1 MKTGSL
7 RTFEQ
12 RGFYSGSYKIEL
24 TDYEGLDFS
33 RRCFVFPGQSSAYAG
48 MFRAELGVVPA
59 LTARFEKADALCEK
73 YGLPAVSR
81 FVLTPETLS
90 NTELYEVR
98 NPALFTLEVAL
109 AEAMIEKGIAPAI
122 VTGHSFGEYAS
133 FVLAGIA
140 KFEDVFDIV
149 VARDRFSPAARTLGT
164 MIVASATT
172 EDIGQCLTEGHYFV
186 SNINSPKQLV
196 ISVRPEHERETLSA
210 LKKARIAAKA
220 LTEMGQPYHSPMMEG
235 VSLKL
240 AAYVQEKAFT
250 FSAPKVP
257 MISSVTTEVL
267 DASNFESLGGAAHV
281 RDLIARQ
288 SLAPVHFQKQIEASV
303 MKGVLN
309 FLEVGPGESCSQFVT
324 DCLEGKVFK
333 TNKVARI
340 LEGNEKSRARK
351 TKQIS
356 KENSGVLS
364 VLSKVIASV
373 TGYHVDE
380 ISVQDNFQE
389 DLGIDSIRK
398 AEIVFKFMES
408 MKDPSDL
415 SAISHI
421 NLSEIKRIEDVIEHF
436 ERSEAMAATKR
447 EAPARF
453 ERYVEDWENTPI
465 TDFERLATPD
475 VVFGERL
482 TIELGTNLRENLGR
496 LEKLGPN
503 STLTFLAR
511 RENATDLAQPET
523 AFKSRLEPLIF
534 ALRAIHQRNE
544 RWSTRIALVT
554 EDGCHPYSA
563 ALDGFLKSW
572 LREEGFE
579 AYRSISIDIL
589 STVTNL
595 EELVREN
602 FLDMRFNE
610 IRYEKGQRLAKR
622 WVARAPGLPRQMP
635 EQPVIVSLG
644 GGRGI
649 GAAILESFCEI
660 YPKSHVYILG
670 RSSAD
675 EPAIAKNLEKLKSLC
690 SHVVYVQADATKPE
704 SLRETFSVVASEHG
718 TIDVVFNG
726 VGKEVS
732 RSLKTKTDQDVWEE
746 LASKVVPSTELWQ
759 LAKQHPVR
767 RIVNYSSIAA
777 SFGNIGQTIYALAN
791 QIMAGLDRHY
801 DLEKTQ
807 VTTLVLPP
815 WDNLG
820 MTENEIILKSL
831 KSRRIALLPKEQ
843 GTRLVVD
850 EILCGDSHQAA
861 FLDTNDVR
869 AYDRDITDRQAHATI
884 FASPIST
891 GYPLPMPR
899 LNLRDSSYL
908 MDHVINGNIIY
919 PASSALATM
928 VYAAYHYHQ
937 GANVIEGFD
946 ARSFVAPDA
955 EKSDV
960 GLEIERLGT
969 DRIQMKMLSPRAVHF
984 QCEAVRRKE
993 PPTGV
998 PAREFVKDL
1007 QINPQ
1012 PLYFTEAVLFN
1023 KHYQLATELWF
1034 DKDKN
1039 ILQITRASELT
1050 RYTPLATYD
1059 RLQQWFEATLQALG
1073 GKLLWQTSHCWVPTR
1088 IRSIT
1093 MRFDRGISDALQ
1105 HRIQISR
1112 IDKDRSYADAFVLN
1126 SKGEVVIE
1134 MLGIEDVPVSK
1145 NAVPNKFHVKKVDL
1159 DEWSMVDRREMN
1171 AP

>member
-59 LTARFEKADALCEK
+59 LSRRFEIADAFCEK
-73 YGLPAVSR
+73 YSLPLVSR

-90 NTELYEVR
+90 NAELLEVR

-109 AEAMIEKGIAPAI
+109 AEAMIEKGLAPAI

-133 FVLAGIA
+133 LVVSGIA
-140 KFEDVFDIV
+140 SFEDIFDIV
-149 VARDRFSPAARTLGT
+149 VARDRFSPPARTLGA
-164 MIVASATT
+164 MIVANSTA
-172 EDIGQCLTEGHYFV
+172 EEIAQHLPAGQYFI
-186 SNINSPKQLV
+186 SNVNSPKQIVL
-196 ISVRPEHERETLSA
+196 SVRPEHERETLTA
-210 LKKARIAAKA
+210 LKKARIAAKT

-235 VSLKL
+235 VSHKL
-240 AAYVQEKAFT
+240 AAYVTEKAFP
-250 FSAPKVP
+250 FSPPNVP
-257 MISSVTTEVL
+257 MISSVTGNVI
-267 DASNFESLGGAAHV
+267 DAQNFESLGGAAHV

-288 SLAPVHFQKQIEASV
+288 SLAPVHFQTQIEASV
-303 MKGVLN
+303 RRGVLN

-340 LEGNEKSRARK
+340 LEGNDKSRARK

-436 ERSEAMAATKR
+436 ERSEAMAANKR

-453 ERYVEDWENTPI
+453 ERYVEEWESAPI

-475 VVFGERL
+475 VVYGE
-482 TIELGTNLRENLGR
+482 TCTVELGAALEGGLPP
-496 LEKLGPN
+496 LEKLGAN
-503 STLTFLAR
+503 ATVILLAR
-511 RENATDLAQPET
+511 REEATDLENPER
-523 AFKSRLEPLIF
+523 AFRTRLEPLVK
-534 ALRAIHQRNE
+534 ALRSIHQRDK
-544 RWSTRIALVT
+544 RWSARIALVT
-554 EDGCHPYSA
+554 EDGCHVYAS

-579 AYRSISIDIL
+579 AYRSIHL
-589 STVTNL
+589 ENL
-595 EELVREN
+595 ASVPDLAALVREN

-610 IRYEKGQRLAKR
+610 IRYEKGERFAKR

-635 EQPVIVSLG
+635 ERPVVVSLG

-649 GAAILESFCEI
+649 GAAILESFVGL
-660 YPKSHVYILG
+660 YPGAHLYILG
-670 RSSAD
+670 RSSAE
-675 EPAIAKNLEKLKSLC
+675 EPAITKNLEKLRAGC
-690 SHVVYVQADATKPE
+690 SHVVYVKADATSPE
-704 SLRETFSVVASEHG
+704 SLREIFSVVAKEHG
-718 TIDVVFNG
+718 AIDVVLNG

-732 RSLKTKTDQDVWEE
+732 RSLKTKTDQDIWEE
-746 LASKVVPSTELWQ
+746 LASKIVPSTELFAISKS
-759 LAKQHPVR
+759 LPVR

-777 SFGNIGQTIYALAN
+777 TFGNIGQTIYALAN
-791 QIMAGLDRHY
+791 QIMAGLAKHY
-801 DLEKTQ
+801 DAAKTQ

-831 KSRRIALLPKEQ
+831 KSRRIALLPKDQ
-843 GTRLVVD
+843 GTKLVVD
-850 EILCGDSHQAA
+850 ELLCGDAHQAA

-869 AYDRDITDRQAHATI
+869 AYDRDITDRQAHASV

-908 MDHVINGNIIY
+908 MDHVINGNVIY

-928 VYAAYHYHQ
+928 VYTAYHYHQ

-946 ARSFVAPDA
+946 ARSFIAPDQ
-955 EKSDV
+955 EKSEV
-960 GLEIERLGT
+960 GLEIERIGT

-984 QCEAVRRKE
+984 VCEAVRRKE
-993 PPTGV
+993 PPTGT
-998 PAREFVKDL
+998 PAREFVRDL

-1073 GKLLWQTSHCWVPTR
+1073 GKLLWQTSYCWVPTR

-1093 MRFDRGISDALQ
+1093 MRFDRGIGDELQ